1 MIDKK
6 NLFKVPN
13 SNSNDAKIKKVVY
26 EIDKNFLEKSNK
38 NLTNKE
44 YLCIC
49 SGGTTS
55 SCAKDNF
62 ITVDLRK
69 NYSNI
74 EFNKKTGTVT
84 IGGGVLMNDL
94 IKNLDKFNRTFP
106 IGLSTLP
113 GIGYILTGGIS
124 PLSRRY
130 GLAIDNIISAK
141 GYFGNGEYFS
151 LVEEKI
157 IEEKELNIWECIK
170 GAAPFFSI
178 ITEIS
183 LKTFISY
190 PIKIFEGFVNKNEL
204 EELITKS
211 EEFPKNMSIQWIF
224 SDQIYVYIV
233 AEIKTEKDK
242 ILTEKY
248 MVDFNKY
255 LFLKERN
262 YESFNDVR
270 FFPKELN
277 LFELN
282 SNNHSEIISLLGN
295 DLKNNAKDFIAAL
308 SEINFSKPNKS
319 CYVASQ
325 QLGCESNKKIKSSSL
340 FIHRECSWKPWIYA
354 SWEKDNYEDKNLAL
368 SWMNKSWY
376 KLKRFFPYIH
386 MAQLHNHLNSH
397 KEEINLAFG
406 NKLKNLK
413 LLKKFYDPANILPP
427 L

>member
-1 MIDKK
+1 MIARK

-13 SNSNDAKIKKVVY
+13 SNSNDAKIKDVIY
-26 EIDKNFLEKSNK
+26 EIDKSFIEKFNK
-38 NLTNKE
+38 NLINKE

-69 NYSNI
+69 NYKQI
-74 EFNKKTGTVT
+74 KFNKKTGIIR
-84 IGGGVLMNDL
+84 IGGGVLMGDL
-94 IKNLDKFNRTFP
+94 IKSLDKFNRTFP

-130 GLAIDNIISAK
+130 GLAIDSIISVK
-141 GYFGNGEYFS
+141 GFFGNGEYFS
-151 LVEEKI
+151 LNEEKI
-157 IEEKELNIWECIK
+157 IDEKDLKIMEGIK

-178 ITEIS
+178 ITEIG
-183 LKTFISY
+183 LKTFKSY
-190 PIKIFEGFVNKNEL
+190 PIRIFEGFINNNEL
-204 EELITKS
+204 EELIIKS
-211 EEFPKNMSIQWIF
+211 EEFPQNMSMQAIF
-224 SDQIYVYIV
+224 ADKIYICVV
-233 AEIKTEKDK
+233 AEIKTEKDQILVDKHTIDFKRYSSLK
-242 ILTEKY
+242 I
-248 MVDFNKY
+248 
-255 LFLKERN
+255 RN
-262 YESFNDVR
+262 YKSFNNIR

-277 LFELN
+277 LYEFN
-282 SNNHSEIISLLGN
+282 SNNHSEVISLLGN
-295 DLKNNAKDFIAAL
+295 DLKKNVKDFIKAL
-308 SEINFSKPNKS
+308 SEINLSKPNKS
-319 CYVASQ
+319 CYAAIQ
-325 QLGCESNKKIKSSSL
+325 QLGCELNNKNKSSSL

-354 SWEKDNYEDKNLAL
+354 SWEKDNYEEKNLAL
-368 SWMNKSWY
+368 TWMNQSWD

-386 MAQLHNHLNSH
+386 MAQLHNHLQSH
-397 KEEINLAFG
+397 REEINLAFG

>member
-1 MIDKK
+1 MINKS

-26 EIDKNFLEKSNK
+26 EIDKSFFNK
-38 NLTNKE
+38 FKKNSTNKE

-55 SCAKDNF
+55 GCAKDHF
-62 ITVDLRK
+62 VTVDLRK
-69 NYSNI
+69 NYNHI
-74 EFNKKTGTVT
+74 KFDIKTGIIN
-84 IGGGVLMNDL
+84 IGGGVLMDDL
-94 IKNLDKFNRTFP
+94 LKNLDKFNRTFP

-130 GLAIDNIISAK
+130 GLAIDSVISVK
-141 GYFGNGEYFS
+141 GFFGNGEYFS
-151 LVEEKI
+151 INEEKI
-157 IEEKELNIWECIK
+157 NDEKELKILEGIK
-170 GAAPFFSI
+170 GAAPFFTI
-178 ITEIS
+178 ITEIG
-183 LKTFISY
+183 LKTFKSY
-190 PIKIFEGFVNKNEL
+190 PIKIFEGFINKNEL
-204 EELITKS
+204 EELIIKS
-211 EEFPKNMSIQWIF
+211 EEFPKNMSIQWIY
-224 SDQIYVYIV
+224 SDRIYIYIV
-233 AEIKTEKDK
+233 AEIKTAKDK
-242 ILTEKY
+242 ISAEKY
-248 MVDFNKY
+248 IADFKKY
-255 LFLKERN
+255 STLKIRN
-262 YESFNDVR
+262 YKSFNNVR

-282 SNNHSEIISLLGN
+282 SNNHSEVISLLGN
-295 DLKNNAKDFIAAL
+295 DLKNNAKNFIAAL
-308 SEINFSKPNKS
+308 SEINISKPNKS

-325 QLGCESNKKIKSSSL
+325 QLGCELNNKSEYSSF

-368 SWMNKSWY
+368 TWMNQSWN
-376 KLKRFFPYIH
+376 KLKKFFPYIH
-386 MAQLHNHLNSH
+386 MAQLHNHLHSH
-397 KEEINLAFG
+397 EEEINLAFG

>member
-1 MIDKK
+1 MIARK

-13 SNSNDAKIKKVVY
+13 SNSNDAKIKDVIY
-26 EIDKNFLEKSNK
+26 EIDKSFIEKFNK
-38 NLTNKE
+38 NLINKE

-69 NYSNI
+69 NYKQI
-74 EFNKKTGTVT
+74 KFNKKTGIIR
-84 IGGGVLMNDL
+84 IGGGVLMGDL
-94 IKNLDKFNRTFP
+94 IKSLDKFNRTFP

-130 GLAIDNIISAK
+130 GLAIDSIISVK
-141 GYFGNGEYFS
+141 GFFGNGEYFS
-151 LVEEKI
+151 LNEEKI
-157 IEEKELNIWECIK
+157 IDEKDLKIMEGIK

-178 ITEIS
+178 ITEIG
-183 LKTFISY
+183 LKTFKSY
-190 PIKIFEGFVNKNEL
+190 PIRIFEGFINNNEL
-204 EELITKS
+204 EELIIKS
-211 EEFPKNMSIQWIF
+211 EEFPQNISMQAIF
-224 SDQIYVYIV
+224 ADKIYICVV
-233 AEIKTEKDK
+233 AEIKTEKDQILVDKHTIDFKRYSSLK
-242 ILTEKY
+242 I
-248 MVDFNKY
+248 
-255 LFLKERN
+255 RN
-262 YESFNDVR
+262 YKSFNNIR

-277 LFELN
+277 LYEFN
-282 SNNHSEIISLLGN
+282 SNNHSEVISLLGN
-295 DLKNNAKDFIAAL
+295 DLKKNVKDFIKAL
-308 SEINFSKPNKS
+308 SEINLSKPNKS
-319 CYVASQ
+319 CYAAIQ
-325 QLGCESNKKIKSSSL
+325 QLGCELNNKNKSSSL

-354 SWEKDNYEDKNLAL
+354 SWEKDNYEEKNLAL
-368 SWMNKSWY
+368 TWMNQSWD

-386 MAQLHNHLNSH
+386 MAQLHNHLQSH
-397 KEEINLAFG
+397 REEINLAFG